1 MNIQNFQP
9 DIAQAQRFLALLA
22 KDQPVSFQTFDDS
35 EAKNP
40 ALARILHGTLDQ
52 HGKALAALNAQG
64 AGVFIMVNQGDG
76 KGRKAGNVIGIRA
89 LFVDLDGAPLEPVLA
104 CGVAPHIVIESSPD
118 RYHAY
123 WLVADCPL
131 DRFTALQAALAVKF
145 NSDPKVKD
153 LPRVMRLPGYWHQKA
168 EAFQTRILQDNPALP
183 IYDVATLTDQLGL
196 NLVENV
202 ASTGT
207 LITFD
212 RTTAIAGFGD
222 GERDDGLFRYAG
234 SLRARGMGFE
244 EARILVLT
252 AAANCTPPMDEAQA
266 LKCLNSAWSYDDT
279 RIENLTDAGN
289 ARRLVRYHGS
299 DIRFVPEFKNWLIW
313 DSRRWLMDDDGAIM
327 RRSKDTATLIYSEA
341 RQAAE
346 AANTDKAKQLASHA
360 GKTQHIN
367 RLKAMIELAQSEAG
381 IPIHQSELDR
391 DNWLLGVSNGV
402 VNLRTGL
409 LREPRREDLITKLA
423 FTIYDPNAKCPIF
436 LGFIARTMGG
446 KQALV
451 DFIQRAVGYSFTGET
466 TEQCLFF
473 LYGSGQNGKST
484 LLNVIKEM
492 LGDYAMQCP
501 AETLMVKQSSGNA
514 SNDIARLRGARFVA
528 TSETEEGRRF
538 AETMIKQLTGQD
550 TISARF
556 LFAEFFE
563 FLPNFK
569 IWLAANHKPVIR
581 GDDFAIWRRI
591 RLIPFTV
598 TIPPEEKD
606 SALPE
611 KLRNELPGILAW
623 AVQGCLEWQRQGLN
637 PPEEVLAATEEYKNE
652 MDLIGKWLEE
662 CCIVTTHATAKASSL
677 YNSYKQWVEDN
688 GGYPISGTKFGL
700 KMGERGF
707 KKEKSGTMTY
717 YGVGILE
724 GSDRWESNSGTR
736 PYSSFTNA
744 SPEKPSELSELSEL
758 SEWDDWDN
766 IGGMFASAGD
776 DNSAAILNQGWQ

>member
-1 MNIQNFQP
+1 MDIQNLQP
-9 DIAQAQRFLALLA
+9 DIAQAQHFLSLLA

-52 HGKALAALNAQG
+52 HGKTLAELNAKG

-76 KGRKAGNVIGIRA
+76 KGRKVGNVIGTRA
-89 LFVDLDGAPLEPVLA
+89 LFVDLDGAPLEPVLV
-104 CGVAPHIVIESSPD
+104 CGVIPHIVIESSPQ

-123 WLVADCPL
+123 WLVNDCPL
-131 DRFTALQAALAVKF
+131 ERFTHLQVALAVKF

-153 LPRVMRLPGYWHQKA
+153 LPRVMRLPGFLHQKG
-168 EAFQTRILQDNPALP
+168 EPFQTRILQDHPALP
-183 IYDVATLTDQLGL
+183 PYDVATLTDQLGL
-196 NLVENV
+196 NLVEDA
-202 ASTGT
+202 ASTST
-207 LITFD
+207 LLTFD
-212 RTTAIAGFGD
+212 RTTAIAGFDD
-222 GERDDGLFRYAG
+222 GGRDDGLFRYAS

-252 AAANCTPPMDEAQA
+252 AAANSTPPMDEAQA

-279 RIENLTDAGN
+279 RIEHLTDAGN
-289 ARRLVRYHGS
+289 ARRLVRYHGM
-299 DIRFVPEFKNWLIW
+299 DIRYIPEFKHWLIW
-313 DSRRWLMDDDGAIM
+313 GDTRWLMDDAGTIM
-327 RRSKDTATLIYSEA
+327 QRAKDTATLIYSEA
-341 RQAAE
+341 KQAAE
-346 AANTDKAKQLASHA
+346 ASNTDRAKQLASHA

-367 RLKAMIELAQSEAG
+367 RLKAMIELAQTEPG
-381 IPIHQSELDR
+381 ILARQNALDR

-402 VNLRTGL
+402 VNLKTGL
-409 LREPRREDLITKLA
+409 LRDPRREDLIIKQA
-423 FTIYDPNAKCPIF
+423 FTIYDPNARCPVF
-436 LGFIARTMGG
+436 LGFITRTMGD
-446 KQALV
+446 KQNLV
-451 DFIQRAVGYSFTGET
+451 DFIQRAIGYSLTGET

-484 LLNVIKEM
+484 LLNAIKEM

-501 AETLMVKQSSGNA
+501 AETLMVKQGSGNA
-514 SNDIARLRGARFVA
+514 TNDIARLRGSRFVA

-538 AETMIKQLTGQD
+538 AESMIKQLTGQD

-556 LFAEFFE
+556 LFAEYFE
-563 FLPNFK
+563 YTPNFK

-611 KLRNELPGILAW
+611 KLRQELPGILAW

-637 PPEEVLAATEEYKNE
+637 PPEEVLNATEEYKND
-652 MDLIGKWLEE
+652 MDLIGNWLEE
-662 CCIVTTHATAKASSL
+662 CCIVTPRVTAKASSL

-688 GGYPISGTKFGL
+688 GGYPLSSTKFGL
-700 KMGERGF
+700 KMGDRGF

-724 GSDRWESNSGTR
+724 GSDRWEGNSETR
-736 PYSSFTNA
+736 PYPSFTKT
-744 SPEKPSELSELSEL
+744 SPEKPSQPSEL

-766 IGGMFASAGD
+766 IGGIFASAGYG
-776 DNSAAILNQGWQ
+776 NGVAAATTS